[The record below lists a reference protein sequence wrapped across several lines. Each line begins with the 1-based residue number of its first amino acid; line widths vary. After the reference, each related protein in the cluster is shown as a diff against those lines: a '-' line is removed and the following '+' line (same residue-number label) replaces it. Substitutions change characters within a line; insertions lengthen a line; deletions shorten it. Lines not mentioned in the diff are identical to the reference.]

1 MNHAPFFDRV
11 LTEIEGGHIA
21 TGVMQ
26 LSGMLDGL
34 TGSTETLASARVQL
48 REHQLFTLLSH
59 APQSGAARTPSGAT
73 ARRLSD
79 ATRSLTFI
87 RASDERRR
95 MMSERVAIAQRSGAR
110 VATLDQAD
118 DASAADDAPFDLICA
133 PDLPDQLDKRA
144 LANLLSS
151 IAARLA
157 NGGQFLIAPFLPDH
171 LGFGWR
177 RICLDQGFH
186 CHTEADVRAA
196 ASLAGLALSTFRD
209 ATDSL
214 MWSILTPATSS
225 SSKGGSDASR

>member
-1 MNHAPFFDRV
+1 MNHSPFFDRV

-34 TGSTETLASARVQL
+34 TGSTEMLASARVQL
-48 REHQLFTLLSH
+48 RQHQLFTFLSH
-59 APQSGAARTPSGAT
+59 APQTGSARPPAGAT

-95 MMSERVAIAQRSGAR
+95 MMGERL
-110 VATLDQAD
+110 T
-118 DASAADDAPFDLICA
+118 AADRAGSRVSVLDRADEAELSEAGEFDLICA

-144 LANLLSS
+144 LASLLSS
-151 IAARLA
+151 IAVRLA
-157 NGGQFLIAPFLPDH
+157 KGGQFLIAPFLPDH

-186 CHTEADVRAA
+186 CHTEADVRVA
-196 ASLAGLALSTFRD
+196 ASLAGLRLSTFRD

-214 MWSILTPATSS
+214 MWSILTPASGSAAT
-225 SSKGGSDASR
+225 GGSNASR